1 MSDNDKAATGQP
13 GGLNPEMLVRE
24 HASAV
29 LSVCLA
35 HTRNVHDG
43 EDVMQEV
50 FLKAISKLSSLRD
63 HRLARAWLL
72 QIARRTCIDR
82 HRRAAHAPACS
93 GLSEDVAE
101 PQRDTDDRIGRL
113 HSAIGRLP
121 EIYREPILLYYL
133 NGHSCTSVAKSL
145 GLSESAVRSRLARA
159 RLQLHEMLSEDSL

>member
-29 LSVCLA
+29 LGVCLA

-50 FLKAISKLSSLRD
+50 FLKAISKLGTLRD
-63 HRLARAWLL
+63 PRLARAWLL

-82 HRRAAHAPACS
+82 YRRASHTPVS
-93 GLSEDVAE
+93 VELPQDVAD
-101 PQRDTDDRIGRL
+101 PRPNADDRIERL

-121 EIYREPILLYYL
+121 EIYREPILLYYM

-145 GLSESAVRSRLARA
+145 GLTETAVRSRLARA